1 MKKSKILVLGA
12 LALLLSGCTS
22 GSVNNNDS
30 LGTTIIDTT
39 DPFPNLF
46 NRETGV
52 LKSSGEEDAYIFPD
66 LITLRYH
73 RDDNDYLNKR
83 FWIWCDG
90 AAPEREFEMTA
101 DSDGYTY
108 SMTFSPLEIFK
119 IQTKSFSFMVKNTGT
134 WDGKS
139 AEIPI
144 SYLDYPPTLVTE
156 GENEGKYVLEIYAL
170 ASGTNLD
177 IYKTKEDAQSDQV
190 QTAFISEDYKKLNI
204 YTKDGTGNGE
214 SIITSLK
221 LYKFTGSYLS
231 MSADSQTAN
240 KEKYLLFE
248 AGNVNKQNV
257 AIKFDNKLTIN
268 CKYVLELTFKD
279 KPDKVTSYTVA
290 YDNLYNTPEFLALN
304 YDGDDLGSRVIH
316 NGDSTK
322 TTFKVWAPTASR
334 MVLRIYDVGY
344 DASYLDET
352 KYNSSLEKALC
363 ANYKSYE
370 MALDPHD
377 FVWEYTFDEDLSGK
391 YYTYKV
397 YNTLGT
403 SEVVDPYAYSA
414 SVDGERGMVVDFS
427 LNEATPEGYDK
438 VPLKWDGVTGY
449 DISTPQELAISEV
462 HVRDLTMSDTW
473 GGDPKLKGTF
483 KGFIEKGTTYSTT
496 IDGEEVSV
504 KTGYD
509 HLVEYGV
516 NAIQIL
522 PFFDQDNGERAR
534 KEVIYN
540 EGTEDEYSAQV
551 VDYDTMGEF
560 NWGYN
565 PLNYNVLEGS
575 YSTDPRDGYVRIK
588 EFRELVTKFATN
600 ENHTRII
607 MDVVYNHVSSA
618 PTSNF
623 EKLMPK
629 YYFRYNADG
638 SYSDASGCGNEVK
651 SEAPMMRK
659 FIVDSVVHWAT
670 HYKIKGFRFDLMG
683 ALDLET
689 MNEVANALY
698 QIDPD
703 IVVYGEGWYAAAPR
717 LKGGLC
723 AVNQNIGANL
733 YPGRDAEDSDAKYKG
748 SGFVGGF
755 NNGGRDALK
764 GDNSISNG
772 AFWGFIAKGEDND
785 EVRNRAAKM
794 MLGANGYDGCPWNP
808 LQNVNYVSCHDNYT
822 LFDQLNYTLS
832 DDGGVTE
839 PDIKTVAKASVSVNG
854 MVLMSNGISFING
867 GEELFRTKIEY
878 AEETQ
883 RYEVMMYGKR
893 ITHNS
898 YKSSDLT
905 NAYDY
910 SRKAE
915 LYDYFKMYCD
925 LVDLKKELSFSQEI
939 VTWDNS
945 TRIYESGDAV
955 NLETANTHDCQLAIY
970 RKGKDGSA
978 YHVLLTAR
986 KDAGTYYCEG
996 TTVFNNSGSE
1006 VNSAQDGFDANG
1018 PYSLVIIKG

>member
-1 MKKSKILVLGA
+1 MKKSRG
-12 LALLLSGCTS
+12 LALIACSLLVTS
-22 GSVNNNDS
+22 CSAFNMKDDS

-39 DPFPNLF
+39 DPFPTLF
-46 NRETGV
+46 NKETGV
-52 LKSSGEEDAYIFPD
+52 MKAQDEDETYIFPD

-73 RDDNDYLNKR
+73 RDDNDYLSKR

-90 AAPEREFEMTA
+90 AAPETEFDMTA
-101 DSDGYTY
+101 DEDGYTY
-108 SMTFSPLEIFK
+108 SFTFSPLELFK
-119 IQTKSFSFMVKNTGT
+119 IKTNSFSFMVKTTGT

-139 AEIPI
+139 VEVPI
-144 SYLDYPPTLVTE
+144 SYVDYPPTLITS
-156 GENEGKYVLEIYAL
+156 GENEGKYVLELYAL
-170 ASGTNLD
+170 ANGTSLD

-190 QTAFISEDYKKLNI
+190 QTAFISSDYKKLNI

-214 SIITSLK
+214 SIITDLK

-231 MSADSQTAN
+231 MSIESQETN
-240 KEKYLLFE
+240 KSKYLLFS
-248 AGNVNKQNV
+248 ASNINKQNV
-257 AIKFDNKLTIN
+257 AIKFENKLTIN

-279 KPDKVTSYTVA
+279 KPDKVTSYTVG
-290 YDNLYNTPEFLALN
+290 YDNLYNTPEFLALS
-304 YDGDDLGSRVIH
+304 YDGDDLGSRVIK
-316 NGDSTK
+316 NGNESK

-334 MVLRIYDVGY
+334 MVLKVYDVGY
-344 DASYLDET
+344 DANFLDESA
-352 KYNSSLEKALC
+352 YNNVFEQSKCSS
-363 ANYKSYE
+363 YRSYE
-370 MALDPHD
+370 MTLDPHE
-377 FVWEYTFDEDLSGK
+377 FVWNYTINEDLNGK

-414 SVDGERGMVVDFS
+414 SVDGQRGMVVDFDS
-427 LNEATPEGYDK
+427 IEATPDGYDE
-438 VPLKWDGVTGY
+438 VPLKWDGVKDY

-462 HVRDLTMSDTW
+462 HIRDLTMSDTW
-473 GGDPKLKGTF
+473 GGNPELKGTF
-483 KGFIEKGTTYSTT
+483 KGFIEEGTTYSTNV
-496 IDGEEVSV
+496 DGQEVTV

-534 KEVIYN
+534 KEVTYN
-540 EGTEDEYSAQV
+540 EGEEDEYSAQV
-551 VDYDTMGEF
+551 VDYSTLGEF

-588 EFRELVTKFATN
+588 EFRELITKFATN

-651 SEAPMMRK
+651 TEAPMMRK

-683 ALDLET
+683 AIDLET
-689 MNEVANALY
+689 MNQVANALY

-717 LKGGLC
+717 LKGSLC
-723 AVNQNIGANL
+723 AVNQNIGNNL
-733 YPGRDAEDSDAKYKG
+733 YPGRDAIDSDAKYIG
-748 SGFVGGF
+748 SGYVGGF

-764 GDNSISNG
+764 GDNSMSNG
-772 AFWGFIAKGEDND
+772 SYWGFIAKGEDND

-832 DDGGVTE
+832 DDGGITE
-839 PDIKTVAKASVSVNG
+839 PDIEVVAKASVSVNG

-883 RYEVMMYGKR
+883 PDEVMMYGKR

-910 SRKAE
+910 SRKAK
-915 LYDYFKMYCD
+915 LLDYYNMYCE
-925 LVDLKKELSFSQEI
+925 LVDLKKELTFSDEI
-939 VTWDNS
+939 VTWDDS
-945 TRIYESGDAV
+945 TRTYKSGDAINV
-955 NLETANTHDCQLAIY
+955 ETANTHDCQLAIY

-986 KDAGTYYCEG
+986 KDKGTYYCEG
-996 TTVFNNSGSE
+996 ETVFNNS
-1006 VNSAQDGFDANG
+1006 SAEITSDIDGFDAKG